1 MIHPRWLVQSVTE
14 GDKIQ
19 GWADLMRRFRLTP
32 HLQLAELE
40 ARYRRASDPVA
51 RSHWHMLWLL
61 AQGQSIQEVVCNTGY
76 SATWIAT
83 IARRYNREGPAGVG
97 DRRHANPGRM
107 MLLSPEQQAELA
119 AALARP
125 PPGGGSWTSRKV
137 AEWMAAR
144 VGRAVDAARG
154 WEMLRRLGYGEA
166 QKRKK
171 RRGGEPS

>member
-1 MIHPRWLVQSVTE
+1 MTE
-14 GDKIQ
+14 GDNIQ
-19 GWADLMRRFRLTP
+19 GWAYFMRRLRLTP
-32 HLQLAELE
+32 HLRPAELE

-83 IARRYNREGPAGVG
+83 IARRYNRDGPAGVG

-119 AALARP
+119 TALDRP

-137 AEWMAAR
+137 AEWMATR
-144 VGRAVDAARG
+144 VGREVHVARG
-154 WEMLRRLGYGEA
+154 WEMLRRLGYGQA
-166 QKRKK
+166 RKRKK
-171 RRGGEPS
+171 RRFGAQS

>member
-1 MIHPRWLVQSVTE
+1 MIHPRWPVQSVTE
-14 GDKIQ
+14 GDNIQ
-19 GWADLMRRFRLTP
+19 RWVYRMRRLRLTP
-32 HLQLAELE
+32 HLRPAELE

-61 AQGQSIQEVVCNTGY
+61 AQGQSIQEVACNTGY

-83 IARRYNREGPAGVG
+83 IARRYNRDGPAGVG

-119 AALARP
+119 SALDRP

-144 VGRAVDAARG
+144 VGREVHVARG
-154 WEMLRRLGYGEA
+154 WEMLRRLSHTRA
-166 QKRKK
+166 RKPEK
-171 RRGGEPS
+171 RRGGE

>member
-1 MIHPRWLVQSVTE
+1 
-14 GDKIQ
+14 
-19 GWADLMRRFRLTP
+19 MRRFRLTP
-32 HLQLAELE
+32 HLHLAELE

-61 AQGQSIQEVVCNTGY
+61 AQGQSIQEVACNTGY

-107 MLLSPEQQAELA
+107 MLLSPEQQTELA

-144 VGRAVDAARG
+144 VGREVHVARG
-154 WEMLRRLGYGEA
+154 WEMLQRLSHPRA
-166 QKRKK
+166 RKPDK
-171 RRGGEPS
+171 RRGGEQS